1 MDATKSCG
9 TVQIESGAC
18 RQDRH
23 RRIARQRLPRRSH
36 YLPNLSA
43 DKANTP
49 RLDLGDEADTQGHK
63 PLSEYIANHET
74 AMEHSHRYQASPTDE
89 VAERLEHHLDVHR
102 QLYNHVRWDY
112 ENSPTDDKPSE
123 YDQNNKLPEWK
134 RKWPVFSELHSK
146 AAQATVARFHRNLSN
161 LRKKKEK
168 GYNVGRLNRQAP
180 TEYRSVTYN
189 QSGFDLDEKRGR
201 DRFAYVHFSKIGWV
215 KIRYHRPIPD
225 HATIKE
231 VTFKKET
238 TGEWFVSFGLET
250 DDADLPEKPDVDS
263 LDASNSVG
271 VDLGILSYIH
281 TSDGHTVDWLD
292 LEDEYER
299 LRREQRKLSRKE
311 QRSNNYEKQRRE
323 VAKVK
328 RHIKRKVLDYQ
339 HKITTW
345 LVREYDAVFVENLN
359 VKGMLEQSHNARNKQ
374 DAAWRQFITLLEY
387 KADLYGCHVVQVEAR
402 GTTKECARCGVDT
415 AKPIWVREH
424 SCPSCGFKTDRDA
437 NAAMNVLQRGFCELG
452 LGWPEDTPVE
462 TALPTDTPD
471 FQRVSAKRVIEAG
484 SPGA

>member
-452 LGWPEDTPVE
+452 LGWPEDTSVE
-462 TALPTDTPD
+462 TVTATDTTQ
-471 FQRVSAKRVIEAG
+471 FESVSASHVVETG
-484 SPGA
+484 SLGA